1 MLMPRR
7 ASSALSCEFESEVA
21 SMAGGREGLR
31 LPPSRKK
38 EKAETKQEHNAL
50 SHITRDILQQC
61 SEEFRPGP
69 EPLGR
74 QDMRIGR

>member
-1 MLMPRR
+1 ML
-7 ASSALSCEFESEVA
+7 
-21 SMAGGREGLR
+21 
-31 LPPSRKK
+31 LPLQ
-38 EKAETKQEHNAL
+38 EKADTKQEPNAL

-74 QDMRIGR
+74 QDMRIGYKNRLVTNEAPSGHSLVAFEVS